1 MTSQIFKNKIPNQI
15 LIQLLQDIAVKTD
28 KCYILSNASY
38 KKGIFNETIIHFI
51 NQCKPYYHS
60 SKLKYIE
67 RKITYNSFIT
77 VIRQICNY
85 HNLLYTSQI
94 KYDKSNYD
102 IVYYI
107 YINDLQQQQ

>member
-1 MTSQIFKNKIPNQI
+1 MTSQIFKNKIPNEI

-60 SKLKYIE
+60 SKLHKGLVLDGLNFKKFF
-67 RKITYNSFIT
+67 R
-77 VIRQICNY
+77 
-85 HNLLYTSQI
+85 L
-94 KYDKSNYD
+94 
-102 IVYYI
+102 
-107 YINDLQQQQ
+107 